1 MRPLHKSVKEA
12 SNAIYSSPWS
22 HLTSNNP
29 ASMGPPS
36 TLSSITSRTQP
47 PRFNNRPGMSGS
59 GNSYLG
65 AINTQVPNGNS
76 MYSSQPYSTASLLS
90 TASSGYGTPG
100 VPATPLSAALG
111 AAAQATVPN
120 TPNLLLLTDLAVLTF
135 LSVQTDCLATQHG
148 ASNCSCNVQA
158 KPSLL
163 YYRFG
168 VCISFGVCSR
178 FSLNLVFIS
187 LHILASALSG
197 FHSFAWHI
205 DCIPYQVFEV
215 I

>member
-29 ASMGPPS
+29 GSTGPPS
-36 TLSSITSRTQP
+36 ALSSITSRTQP
-47 PRFNNRPGMSGS
+47 PRFPNRPGMSGS

-65 AINTQVPNGNS
+65 AINTQVPTANS
-76 MYSSQPYSTASLLS
+76 MYSSQPYSTTSLLS
-90 TASSGYGTPG
+90 TTSSGYGTPG

-120 TPNLLLLTDLAVLTF
+120 TPKFAPN
-135 LSVQTDCLATQHG
+135 HG
-148 ASNCSCNVQA
+148 S
-158 KPSLL
+158 
-163 YYRFG
+163 G
-168 VCISFGVCSR
+168 
-178 FSLNLVFIS
+178 SLN
-187 LHILASALSG
+187 
-197 FHSFAWHI
+197 
-205 DCIPYQVFEV
+205 VFERADRLLSNTARR